1 MLFEF
6 PFSLVGKSTM
16 AFPTGLWRIQ
26 GKDPG
31 PPPLIFGPNKSFLGT
46 PAPTPPSYLRVWMTG
61 PPPYLKVWMRHCRR
75 NPSTQM
81 EAQSMD
87 FGAVSQTDLT
97 RVTFGPWRRLVR
109 SGGQSKNKIC
119 FISPAHG
126 ARYVISQVKS
136 CLATLLTVL
145 VYSGFRMMKLEYT
158 CYVLERSNEIF
169 SYKEYNF

>member
-31 PPPLIFGPNKSFLGT
+31 VLPPLFLDQTKLFWGHRPPPPLLSKGLDDRASPLSQGLDPALQAIHGAYPNPG
-46 PAPTPPSYLRVWMTG
+46 
-61 PPPYLKVWMRHCRR
+61 
-75 NPSTQM
+75 TQM

-87 FGAVSQTDLT
+87 CGAVSQTDLT
-97 RVTFGPWRRLVR
+97 RVTFRLWRRLVR
-109 SGGQSKNKIC
+109 SGGHLNNKIC

-126 ARYVISQVKS
+126 ARCVISQVKS
-136 CLATLLTVL
+136 SLATLLTVL
-145 VYSGFRMMKLEYT
+145 AYSGFRMVKLE
-158 CYVLERSNEIF
+158 
-169 SYKEYNF
+169 

>member
-16 AFPTGLWRIQ
+16 AFPTGEWRIQ
-26 GKDPG
+26 GRDPGG
-31 PPPLIFGPNKSFLGT
+31 PPPLIFGPKQKIWGGGET
-46 PAPTPPSYLRVWMTG
+46 GPTPLLFKGLDNRASPLSQGLDPALQSIHGAY
-61 PPPYLKVWMRHCRR
+61 P

-97 RVTFGPWRRLVR
+97 RVTFRLWRRLVR
-109 SGGQSKNKIC
+109 SGSQSKNKIC

-136 CLATLLTVL
+136 SLGTLLTVL
-145 VYSGFRMMKLEYT
+145 VYSDFRMVKLE
-158 CYVLERSNEIF
+158 
-169 SYKEYNF
+169 